1 MSDKQKNSTG
11 VYQRAE
17 EFRKNVEMWRKW
29 TFVFCMVV
37 EELAREEGIEM
48 EVEEDVTSL
57 LCKALERSCIGK

>member
-37 EELAREEGIEM
+37 EELAREEG
-48 EVEEDVTSL
+48 VTSL
-57 LCKALERSCIGK
+57 LCKALERSCMGK

>member
-1 MSDKQKNSTG
+1 
-11 VYQRAE
+11 
-17 EFRKNVEMWRKW
+17 MWRKW

-48 EVEEDVTSL
+48 EVEEDVTGL